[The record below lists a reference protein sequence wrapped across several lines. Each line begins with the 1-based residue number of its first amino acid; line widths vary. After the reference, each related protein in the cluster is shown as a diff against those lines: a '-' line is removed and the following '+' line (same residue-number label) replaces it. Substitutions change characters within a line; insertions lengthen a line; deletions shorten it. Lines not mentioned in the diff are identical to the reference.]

1 MAEMGKVWAGS
12 SSKQQAAAAARGA
25 RRAVD
30 GGPWASC
37 REYIIHAISHFAGFP
52 IRSGHIVIHLIL
64 LVPLLLLLLLLRHQ
78 RIGDHLWGARRAVG
92 W

>member
-12 SSKQQAAAAARGA
+12 SSAGGEEE
-25 RRAVD
+25 AVD

-64 LVPLLLLLLLLRHQ
+64 LVPLLLLLLRHQ